1 MARPERVSRKSR
13 RRQDAGQGRPPS
25 GAPRARVRDPEAAR
39 DAIISSGEI
48 VFNREGYFRT
58 NSNII
63 AQRSGYAASSF
74 YTHFRD
80 KLDLFLVVYSKWV
93 EGEWSNVRAAV
104 DVTIE
109 ASEFL
114 REAVERLT
122 EHHRRWRTFRANLR
136 ALAAL
141 EPRVREAQNRQRR
154 RQIEWLKDLAEKLA
168 WPRPSTSKCT
178 FVVLALERVL
188 DAIAESDVVELG
200 VDSKELKQ
208 TVVGMLEDLLVPT
221 AKGIEHCS

>member
-1 MARPERVSRKSR
+1 MARSKHVSRKSR
-13 RRQDAGQGRPPS
+13 RQDAGLRRPTS
-25 GAPRARVRDPEAAR
+25 SAPRARVRDPEAAR
-39 DAIISSGEI
+39 DAIISSGKV

-58 NSNII
+58 NSNVI

-80 KLDLFLVVYSKWV
+80 KLDLFLVVYRTWV
-93 EGEWSNVRAAV
+93 DGEWSGVRAAV

-109 ASEFL
+109 ASEFF
-114 REAVERLT
+114 REAVERLI

-141 EPRVREAQNRQRR
+141 EPRMREAQNRQRR
-154 RQIEWLKDLAEKLA
+154 HQIEWLKDLAEKLA
-168 WPRPSTSKCT
+168 WPPPSTSKCT
-178 FVVLALERVL
+178 FVVLALERVF
-188 DAIAESDVVELG
+188 DAIAEGDVVELG

-208 TVVGMLEDLLVPT
+208 TVVSMLEHLLVPT
-221 AKGIEHCS
+221 AKRIEPCS

>member
-1 MARPERVSRKSR
+1 MARSEHVSRKSR
-13 RRQDAGQGRPPS
+13 RQDAGLRRHPS

-39 DAIISSGEI
+39 DAIISSGKI
-48 VFNREGYFRT
+48 VFNREGYFGT
-58 NSNII
+58 NSNVI
-63 AQRSGYAASSF
+63 AKRSGYAASSF

-80 KLDLFLVVYSKWV
+80 KLDLFLVVYSTWV
-93 EGEWSNVRAAV
+93 EGEWSSIRAVV

-141 EPRVREAQNRQRR
+141 EPRMREAQNRQRR
-154 RQIEWLKDLAEKLA
+154 NQIKWLKELAEKLA
-168 WPRPSTSKCT
+168 WPPPSTSKCA

-188 DAIAESDVVELG
+188 DAIVESDVAELG

-208 TVVGMLEDLLVPT
+208 TVVSMLEHLLVPT
-221 AKGIEHCS
+221 AKDIEPGS